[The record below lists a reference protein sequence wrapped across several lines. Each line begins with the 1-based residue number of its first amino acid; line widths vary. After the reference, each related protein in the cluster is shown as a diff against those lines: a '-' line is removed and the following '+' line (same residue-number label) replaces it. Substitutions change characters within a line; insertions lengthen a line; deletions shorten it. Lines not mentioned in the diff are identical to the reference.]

1 MGKQFVSPTSEEV
14 GHPAKDHGLAAPDR
28 ATQPTSVWKPSNDH
42 RDRIDWPT
50 MKELTPK
57 EIVAALDRYI
67 VGQDDAKRSVAVAIR
82 NRWRRQQLPEEM
94 REEVGP
100 RNIVMIGPT
109 GVGKTEIARR
119 LANLIGAPFV
129 KVEATKY
136 TEVGYHGR
144 DVESMVR
151 DLLDRAVDMVRCE
164 QTEIIRMEGERMTE
178 EALID
183 LLMPE
188 GDAEFDQDQTAESAD
203 RRNRSREKLRQRL
216 RQGELEDKKVEVTV
230 TRRAAPP
237 GVFATIGGD
246 QIDPEMQNFLERL
259 LPSQSKSRRLPIRE
273 ARTILFEEQCDKLI
287 DPEKVTAM
295 AIQRTENSGII
306 FLDEIDKLCGSDRA
320 HGPDVSRQGVQRDLL
335 PIVEGCT
342 VTTRSGP
349 VRTDH
354 ILFIAAG
361 AFHGSKP
368 SDLMPELQGRFPIR
382 VELDDL
388 TKEDFLRI
396 LTEPE
401 NALSKQ
407 QIALMATEGVPI
419 EFTDQALD
427 AMAELAERV
436 NQSSQGIGA
445 RRLYTIMERVMEP
458 LSFNAPEQA
467 GEKVVIDE
475 AYVRDRLESITADE
489 DLSRFIL

>member
-1 MGKQFVSPTSEEV
+1 
-14 GHPAKDHGLAAPDR
+14 
-28 ATQPTSVWKPSNDH
+28 
-42 RDRIDWPT
+42 

-57 EIVAALDRYI
+57 QIVAALDRYI
-67 VGQDDAKRSVAVAIR
+67 VGQDDAKRAVAVAIR
-82 NRWRRQQLPEEM
+82 NRWRRQQLPEDM

-100 RNIVMIGPT
+100 RNIIMIGPT

-119 LANLIGAPFV
+119 LANFIGAPFV

-151 DLLDRAVDMVRCE
+151 DLLDRAIDMVRSE
-164 QTEIIRMEGERMTE
+164 QTEVVRTEGERLTE

-183 LLMPE
+183 LLIPAGEPE
-188 GDAEFDQDQTAESAD
+188 SSDDASGEIAE
-203 RRNRSREKLRQRL
+203 RRHRSREKLRQRL
-216 RQGELEDKKVEVTV
+216 RGGELEDKMVELTV
-230 TRRAAPP
+230 MRKSVPP
-237 GVFATIGGD
+237 GIFATIGGD
-246 QIDPEMQNFLERL
+246 TTDPEIQNFFERL
-259 LPSQSKSRRLPIRE
+259 LPSQSKQRRVEIRE
-273 ARTILFEEQCDKLI
+273 ARKVLFDEHCEKLI
-287 DPEKVTAM
+287 DPEKVTEM

-306 FLDEIDKLCGSDRA
+306 FLDEIDKLCGSDRT

-342 VTTRSGP
+342 VNTRSGP

-354 ILFIAAG
+354 VLFIAAG

-407 QIALMATEGVPI
+407 QIALMATEGVHV
-419 EFTDQALD
+419 EFTDD
-427 AMAELAERV
+427 AIESMAEIAAQV

-445 RRLYTIMERVMEP
+445 RRLYTIMECVMES
-458 LSFNAPEQA
+458 LSFEAPERRGQS
-467 GEKVVIDE
+467 VVIDQ

>member
-1 MGKQFVSPTSEEV
+1 
-14 GHPAKDHGLAAPDR
+14 
-28 ATQPTSVWKPSNDH
+28 
-42 RDRIDWPT
+42 

-67 VGQDDAKRSVAVAIR
+67 VGQDDAKRAVAVAIR
-82 NRWRRQQLPEEM
+82 NRWRRQQLPDQM

-100 RNIVMIGPT
+100 RNIIMIGPT

-151 DLLDRAVDMVRCE
+151 DLLDRAVDMVRSE
-164 QTEIIRMEGERMTE
+164 QTEVIRREGERMTE
-178 EALID
+178 EALLD
-183 LLMPE
+183 MLMPE
-188 GDAEFDQDQTAESAD
+188 GEAIATGQSGGEETD
-203 RRNRSREKLRQRL
+203 RRHRSREKLRERL
-216 RQGELEDKKVEVTV
+216 RNGELEDKTVEVSISKKAV
-230 TRRAAPP
+230 PP
-237 GVFATIGGD
+237 GIFATIGPEGN
-246 QIDPEMQNFLERL
+246 DPDI
-259 LPSQSKSRRLPIRE
+259 QSFFEKIIPTQTKRRRVPIRE
-273 ARTILFEEQCDKLI
+273 ARKVLFDEQCEKLI
-287 DPEKVTAM
+287 DPEKVTEM
-295 AIQRTENSGII
+295 AIRRTENSGII
-306 FLDEIDKLCGSDRA
+306 FLDELDKLAGPQRE

-335 PIVEGCT
+335 PIVEGT
-342 VTTRSGP
+342 SVNTRSGL

-361 AFHGSKP
+361 AFHGSRP
-368 SDLMPELQGRFPIR
+368 ADLMPELQGRFPIR
-382 VELDDL
+382 VELNDL

-407 QIALMATEGVPI
+407 QIALMATEGVGI
-419 EFTDQALD
+419 EFTEEALES
-427 AMAELAERV
+427 MADIAAEV
-436 NQSSQGIGA
+436 NQSSQSIGA
-445 RRLYTIMERVMEP
+445 RRLYTIMERVMEL
-458 LSFNAPEQA
+458 LSFDAPDKS
-467 GEKVVIDE
+467 GERVRIDKQF
-475 AYVRDRLESITADE
+475 VLDRLEDIRADE